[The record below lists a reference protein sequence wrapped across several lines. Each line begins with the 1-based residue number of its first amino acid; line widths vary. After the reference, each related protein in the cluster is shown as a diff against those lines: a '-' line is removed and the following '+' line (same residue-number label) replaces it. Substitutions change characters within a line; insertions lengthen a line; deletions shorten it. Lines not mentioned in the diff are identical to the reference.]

1 MQHGILRA
9 NLCSTEFYDAK
20 FHAAWNLWN
29 LRRRKSSACGS
40 VPFRAEVAS
49 DLAYQNA
56 CEDERRA

>member
-9 NLCSTEFYDAK
+9 NFMRTEFYGAAK
-20 FHAAWNLWN
+20 SGLC
-29 LRRRKSSACGS
+29 RSA
-40 VPFRAEVAS
+40 PFRAKVAS